1 MWYDETWSDM
11 MIQCNIMWF
20 IVVWW
25 CDSVFWCDMMLCN
38 VLRFGVMSCDM
49 IWHGTAWHDVLYWIW
64 CSMMCFSVVW
74 CDLIMWSDDMAWWA
88 AQIHVKAFLESKCEC
103 RQCVQTSSHHA
114 FLLPDEVTPPS
125 KTSSPFLLHYFY
137 CSTNMSTPHP
147 NPVFPTCLSFLH
159 SPVTPVVADF
169 TGDFLDD
176 FFTMLSYYQTLGS
189 AKSRLIK
196 ILSNKIHQQSKYNQ
210 NIYRL
215 QINLTSFKLFLVRY
229 LFGLSDKEAITFPNC
244 ILAHIKSYFQL
255 TSLP

>member
-38 VLRFGVMSCDM
+38 VLWFGVMSCDM

-74 CDLIMWSDDMAWWA
+74 CDLVMWSDDMAWWA

-114 FLLPDEVTPPS
+114 FLLPDEIIPPS
-125 KTSSPFLLHYFY
+125 KTSSPFLLDILNYRTI
-137 CSTNMSTPHP
+137 STAPPTWAHP
-147 NPVFPTCLSFLH
+147 TQTQFPPRVCLFFILL
-159 SPVTPVVADF
+159 SPQLWQISLEN
-169 TGDFLDD
+169 FLDD

-189 AKSRLIK
+189 AKSRLTKILQIKYTNNINIIK
-196 ILSNKIHQQSKYNQ
+196 IYTDSK
-210 NIYRL
+210 
-215 QINLTSFKLFLVRY
+215 
-229 LFGLSDKEAITFPNC
+229 
-244 ILAHIKSYFQL
+244 
-255 TSLP
+255 